1 MELNS
6 GRQQHL
12 SREIKCLSRQLML
25 QLFVKGKKLINF
37 RLSWYIK
44 ILSDTTKINK
54 ICDFHT
60 SGEGRK
66 RNRKKIQKVAKKRK
80 K

>member
-1 MELNS
+1 ML
-6 GRQQHL
+6 
-12 SREIKCLSRQLML
+12 IKATYTSSIICKR
-25 QLFVKGKKLINF
+25 KKKLINF

-44 ILSDTTKINK
+44 ILNDTTKINK

-66 RNRKKIQKVAKKRK
+66 RNRKKIQKVAKERK